1 MEAHDNESKPPWNS
15 ARLNINVTVNMT
27 VQNEVIIGQVTKGA
41 KRTKGAKGS
50 DTVFWGNN
58 YRLPRVAY
66 RPLYRYVSDGMGMI
80 QGRTTVVTWGKRIT
94 S

>member
-1 MEAHDNESKPPWNS
+1 LVGKTVPHAQVIIVIFPAYA
-15 ARLNINVTVNMT
+15 ARK
-27 VQNEVIIGQVTKGA
+27 VIIGQGTKGA
-41 KRTKGAKGS
+41 KRTKRARGS